1 MKSTVETLSPTRVRL
16 AVEVPFD
23 ELTESLA
30 RAYKSI
36 AGQVRVPG
44 FRPGK
49 APARIIDQR
58 VGRAA
63 VLQEAVQDAIPR
75 AYAQAVSA
83 NNLRALGQPEIE
95 LTKLDDGQTVEFT
108 AEVDVRPEV
117 TLPDMSAL
125 TATVQDVEV
134 AQSDVEA
141 QVESLRDRFAILR
154 GVERPVAEGDYV
166 SIDLIATVDGE
177 EVEGGS
183 TTGLS
188 YQVGSGD
195 LVPGLDEALAGME
208 SGAAKTFSTELVGGD
223 RAGQAAEVTV
233 TVRSVKEKE
242 LPDLDDEFAQSASEF
257 DTLEELRSDIT
268 ERLTRVRLMS
278 QVAEARDNVLEA
290 LLAATEVPLPES
302 VVSGEL
308 EWRQQAIARQ
318 LEEIGTSL
326 EDYLQHEG
334 QTPEEHDAE
343 LRHSAEQ
350 AVKTQIVLDAVAE
363 SEQVGVSDAELTE
376 HIIMQAQRYGMAPQ
390 QFAQQMSQA
399 GNLPTLVADVRRNK
413 ALLAV
418 VDAATITDASGRTVD
433 VAAIRRQV
441 VGPEPCD
448 GASAEADAETD
459 AVSGSA
465 AHGDAGAG
473 TLPTDSDAAGTR
485 TDADTVGGPESATK
499 ADPSE

>member
-23 ELTESLA
+23 ELGESLA

-63 VLQEAVQDAIPR
+63 VLQEAVQDAVPR
-75 AYAQAVSA
+75 AYADAVTA
-83 NNLRALGQPEIE
+83 NNVRVLGQPDIE
-95 LTKLDDGQTVEFT
+95 LTKLDDGQTIEFT

-117 TLPDMSAL
+117 RLPDMSGL
-125 TATVQDVEV
+125 TASVDDAEVTEEDVQEQI
-134 AQSDVEA
+134 AG
-141 QVESLRDRFAILR
+141 LRERFAVLKAAD
-154 GVERPVAEGDYV
+154 RPVAEGDYV
-166 SIDLIATVDGE
+166 SIDLIATVDGA

-183 TTGLS
+183 TTGMS

-195 LVPGLDEALAGME
+195 LVPGLDDVLAGMLAGG
-208 SGAAKTFSTELVGGD
+208 SATFSTELVKGEQ
-223 RAGQAAEVTV
+223 AGQAAEVTV

-257 DTLEELRSDIT
+257 DTLDELSTDIRD
-268 ERLTRVRLMS
+268 RLGRVKLMG
-278 QVAEARDNVLEA
+278 QAAEARDKVLDA
-290 LLAATEVPLPES
+290 LLAEVEIPLPES

-308 EWRQQAIARQ
+308 EWREQAITRQ
-318 LEEIGTSL
+318 LDEVGSTLEEYL
-326 EDYLQHEG
+326 EHEG
-334 QTPEEHDAE
+334 QTSDE
-343 LRHSAEQ
+343 LRVEMRQGAEQ
-350 AVKTQIVLDAVAE
+350 AVKTQILLDAVADT
-363 SEQVGVSDAELTE
+363 EQVGVSDAELTE

-418 VDAATITDASGRTVD
+418 VDAATVTDASGRPVD
-433 VAAIRRQV
+433 VAAIRRQATGV
-441 VGPEPCD
+441 DDEAGPPEAGPA
-448 GASAEADAETD
+448 GADAPEETP
-459 AVSGSA
+459 
-465 AHGDAGAG
+465 AGA
-473 TLPTDSDAAGTR
+473 DSPE
-485 TDADTVGGPESATK
+485 PESASGPAPT
-499 ADPSE
+499 SE

>member
-63 VLQEAVQDAIPR
+63 VLQEAVQDAVPR
-75 AYAQAVSA
+75 AYADAITA
-83 NNLRALGQPEIE
+83 NNVRVLGQPDIE
-95 LTKLDDGQTVEFT
+95 LTKIDDGQAIEFT

-117 TLPDMSAL
+117 SLPEVSSL
-125 TATVQDVEV
+125 TATVADAEV
-134 AQSDVEA
+134 TDSDVDD
-141 QVESLRDRFAILR
+141 QVAGLRERFAVLKAAD
-154 GVERPVAEGDYV
+154 RPVAEGDYV
-166 SIDLIATVDGE
+166 SIDLIATVDGQ

-183 TTGLS
+183 TTGMS

-195 LVPGLDEALAGME
+195 LVPGLDAALVGMGAGA
-208 SGAAKTFSTELVGGD
+208 SATFSSELVGGE
-223 RAGQAAEVTV
+223 RAGEAAEITV

-257 DTLEELRSDIT
+257 DTLDELRADVR
-268 ERLTRVRLMS
+268 ERLGRVKLMTQAS
-278 QVAEARDNVLEA
+278 EARDNVLDA
-290 LLAATEVPLPES
+290 LLDATDIPLPES
-302 VVSGEL
+302 VVAGEL
-308 EWRQQAIARQ
+308 EWRQEAIARQ
-318 LEEIGTSL
+318 LDEVGTTL
-326 EDYLQHEG
+326 ADYLQHEG
-334 QTPEEHDAE
+334 QTAEEHEAE
-343 LRHSAEQ
+343 MRQSAER
-350 AVKTQIVLDAVAE
+350 AVKTQIVLDAVADT
-363 SEQVGVSDAELTE
+363 EQVGVSDAELTE

-390 QFAQQMSQA
+390 EFAQQMSQA

-418 VDAATITDASGRTVD
+418 VDAATITDESGRPVD

-441 VGPEPCD
+441 TGRD
-448 GASAEADAETD
+448 DLAETD
-459 AVSGSA
+459 ADV
-465 AHGDAGAG
+465 
-473 TLPTDSDAAGTR
+473 
-485 TDADTVGGPESATK
+485 DADAEAEAASGESADQP
-499 ADPSE
+499 AESGDPTSE